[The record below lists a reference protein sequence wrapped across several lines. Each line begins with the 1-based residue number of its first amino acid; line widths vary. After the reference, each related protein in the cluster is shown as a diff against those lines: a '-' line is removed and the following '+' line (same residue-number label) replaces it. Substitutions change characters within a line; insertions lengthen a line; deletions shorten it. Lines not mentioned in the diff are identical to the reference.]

1 MSAPV
6 ESRLTLLELQ
16 DELVEANQEAQRT
29 ATKRAG
35 AASNASASN
44 ASVTDAG
51 DSPSTLPCAR
61 D

>member
-16 DELVEANQEAQRT
+16 DEVVEANQEAQRT

-35 AASNASASN
+35 AASNASA
-44 ASVTDAG
+44 TDAG
-51 DSPSTLPCAR
+51 HSPSTLPCAH